1 MITQIKKKITQIKTL
16 GQSAIE
22 YLVVLTV
29 VLAVI
34 LSSGVRERISDA
46 FNVYFT
52 NAAGKIVTI
61 SPSP

>member
-1 MITQIKKKITQIKTL
+1 MITQINKKITQIKTL

-34 LSSGVRERISDA
+34 LSSGFIGRIRDS
-46 FNVYFT
+46 FNIYFT
-52 NAAGKIVTI
+52 NAAGNIVTTK
-61 SPSP
+61 